1 MHKYDVLEIILLF
14 LIGIGFS
21 IILTFP
27 VMWLWNY
34 LMPMI
39 FGLPKLT
46 FWQTFGLQV
55 LVECFVPARV
65 SSSSNN

>member
-1 MHKYDVLEIILLF
+1 MDKYDVLEYILLF
-14 LIGIGFS
+14 LIGIAFN

-39 FGLPKLT
+39 FDLPKLT

-55 LVECFVPARV
+55 LVGCFVPSH
-65 SSSSNN
+65 SSGSSKS